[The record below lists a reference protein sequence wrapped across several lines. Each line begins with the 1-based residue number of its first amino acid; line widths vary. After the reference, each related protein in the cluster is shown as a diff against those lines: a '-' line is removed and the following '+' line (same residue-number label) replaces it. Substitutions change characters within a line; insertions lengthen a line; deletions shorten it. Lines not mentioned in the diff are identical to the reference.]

1 MPAVQPPT
9 ETPAERYARDY
20 SQIQG
25 DWQHDGS
32 GNLVYTAAGAA
43 GARLD
48 RTLMH
53 RGGDNYY
60 TYDVDGNPVPALDVN
75 GRNEREYVDYDTG
88 ESAVAGAGKSDRY
101 DELKANS

>member
-1 MPAVQPPT
+1 
-9 ETPAERYARDY
+9 
-20 SQIQG
+20 
-25 DWQHDGS
+25 
-32 GNLVYTAAGAA
+32 
-43 GARLD
+43 
-48 RTLMH
+48 MH

-88 ESAVAGAGKSDRY
+88 DSAVAGAGKSDRY